1 CLFDTNTANY
11 YLDRAIQYNPLLT
24 DALIL
29 KLKLLFIDNEYDK
42 CIELIHVLY
51 NDAPLKR
58 EHENQLSDFTDH
70 FYDELFQL
78 GDSLIHI
85 GHAADALP
93 VFETLENFCHD
104 MPSAY
109 CNDDYYRGIIRSKT
123 GVYESYL
130 TIAKVAYEK
139 KNYEIAYKFLDY
151 ADSYL
156 TENKDNIIES
166 EEYLRFKEML
176 LECREKM
183 NQIDNYV
190 PDEEPQKTAISPTIP
205 KDDVTTDSAAFPTD
219 AIPETSTSNTAKEL
233 EYNRLFIDALYYSLN
248 EEYDKAF
255 EILQKATELEKCNC
269 FYPDPRVR
277 LLYDEYLKNKQR

>member
-1 CLFDTNTANY
+1 
-11 YLDRAIQYNPLLT
+11 
-24 DALIL
+24 
-29 KLKLLFIDNEYDK
+29 
-42 CIELIHVLY
+42 
-51 NDAPLKR
+51 
-58 EHENQLSDFTDH
+58 
-70 FYDELFQL
+70 
-78 GDSLIHI
+78 
-85 GHAADALP
+85 
-93 VFETLENFCHD
+93 
-104 MPSAY
+104 
-109 CNDDYYRGIIRSKT
+109 
-123 GVYESYL
+123 
-130 TIAKVAYEK
+130 
-139 KNYEIAYKFLDY
+139 
-151 ADSYL
+151 
-156 TENKDNIIES
+156 
-166 EEYLRFKEML
+166 
-176 LECREKM
+176 M